1 MPVFQVSGPVLCP
14 VSIAMNQ
21 DFCLYGDHILHGMKT
36 RDKRINMWYI
46 GSQFSAPKFKYGDD
60 DRDVGVH

>member
-1 MPVFQVSGPVLCP
+1 
-14 VSIAMNQ
+14 MNQ

-60 DRDVGVH
+60 DRDVGVHWIYFMDRENLLLKGTL